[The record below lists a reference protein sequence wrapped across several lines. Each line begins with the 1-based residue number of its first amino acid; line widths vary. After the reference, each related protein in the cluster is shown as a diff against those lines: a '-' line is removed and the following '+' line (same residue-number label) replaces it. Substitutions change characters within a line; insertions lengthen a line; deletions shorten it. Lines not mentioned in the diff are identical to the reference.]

1 MPAPGCGDPALEPR
15 KTAPGCGDPALEPRK
30 TEPGCGDPA
39 SGTKD
44 ERLTVGI
51 IVLDRAGR
59 CTTSGPAW
67 TRLTGQAGTTPL
79 DLGWLGAIHRD
90 DRPAVAAV
98 ASMDHAGGEWSM
110 TCRASAPGDRA
121 CRLELHATT
130 LDSAATVRDRQILAA
145 VEVTDDTDDPDPPRR
160 AADRDALTRLPG
172 RPALLDALEAGLQS
186 VRMRDQTLALI
197 VLDLDA
203 FGEINDAFG
212 LEAGDRL
219 LIEIGSR
226 LSRAV
231 RRNDTVVRLA
241 GDQFAAV
248 LPDIDHAEGA
258 FAATQ
263 RILAALEQPVV
274 LADERVA
281 VSASAGI
288 ALAPEGGADTPARLL
303 RQADI
308 ALQQAKHNRLGVAL
322 YEVDAVHQPT
332 AAHARLA
339 ELRDAIR
346 GNQLVLHYQP
356 CVRLVD
362 GSVRCVEA
370 LVRWNHPQ
378 RGLLPPAEFVPFAE
392 RSGLIRELD
401 VAVLELAARQI
412 VRWRDSPLASVR
424 VAVNISRASL
434 LDDRFAAALAATL
447 IRHGLQGPELQL
459 EITESGLF
467 GDPEQAIWLAERL
480 CALGVDLSIDDFGT
494 GYSSLAQLRDLRA
507 TTLKVDRAFVTHALD
522 QPTDAAILETIVVLG
537 HRFGKNV
544 VAEGVEDASTLALL
558 ADLGVDEAQGYAISR
573 PVPPR
578 ALEAWLAARTS
589 GTVAGNGRVLGPI
602 GVATA
607 TRVATT
613 DG

>member
-1 MPAPGCGDPALEPR
+1 MPAPDCWDPAPEDRGTAPDRAYAAPGCAEAAPKCGDPAPR
-15 KTAPGCGDPALEPRK
+15 MQDG
-30 TEPGCGDPA
+30 
-39 SGTKD
+39 
-44 ERLTVGI
+44 RLAVGI
-51 IVLDRAGR
+51 IVLDRDGR
-59 CTTSGPAW
+59 CTASGPAW
-67 TRLTGQAGTTPL
+67 TRLTGQAGTTPF
-79 DLGWLGAIHRD
+79 DLGWLRAIHRD

-98 ASMDHAGGEWSM
+98 ASMDHGEGEWSM
-110 TCRASAPGDRA
+110 TCRMSGPDDRPR
-121 CRLELHATT
+121 RLELHATT
-130 LDSAATVRDRQILAA
+130 VDGASTPRDRQILAA
-145 VEVTDDTDDPDPPRR
+145 VEVTEGAANSDLPAR
-160 AADRDALTRLPG
+160 AAERDALTRLPG

-186 VRMRDQTLALI
+186 VRTRDQTLALI

-212 LEAGDRL
+212 LDAGDRL

-231 RRNDTVVRLA
+231 RHNDTVARLA
-241 GDQFAAV
+241 GDQFAVV

-258 FAATQ
+258 SAATQ

-308 ALQQAKHNRLGVAL
+308 ALQQAKRHRLGVAL

-412 VRWRDSPLASVR
+412 VRWRNSPFADLR
-424 VAVNISRASL
+424 VAANISRASL
-434 LDDRFAAALAATL
+434 LDDRFTAALAATL

-467 GDPEQAIWLAERL
+467 GDPEQATWLAERL

-507 TTLKVDRAFVTHALD
+507 TTLKVDRAFVMHALD

-558 ADLGVDEAQGYAISR
+558 AELGVDEAQGYAISR
-573 PVPPR
+573 PVPPET
-578 ALEAWLAARTS
+578 LEAWLATWTS
-589 GTVAGNGRVLGPI
+589 STVPGDEAKLGPI
-602 GVATA
+602 GVAMGTG
-607 TRVATT
+607 VAPT
-613 DG
+613 GG